1 MSPTYSICKDHGYL
15 SGEQYSCPICGNK
28 TDVYSRITRY
38 YRPVQNWNDGKAQ
51 EYKERKVYDIE
62 NSKLKEK
69 VVIVEEQAPV
79 VEEPAA
85 TEGTF
90 LFTTKTCPNCRIVKA
105 MLEDEGIAYEVID
118 ADEAPELVAKYG
130 INQAPTLVVVK
141 DGIAEVY
148 ANASNIIAYIGEN

>member
-15 SGEQYSCPICGNK
+15 AGEQYTCPHCGAK
-28 TDVYSRITRY
+28 TEVYSRITGY

-69 VVIVEEQAPV
+69 VVIVEEAAPV
-79 VEEPAA
+79 VEEPTAA
-85 TEGTF
+85 EGTF

-105 MLEDEGIAYEVID
+105 MLEDEGMAYEVID
-118 ADEAPELVAKYG
+118 AEEAPELVAKYG
-130 INQAPTLVVVK
+130 ITQAPTLVVVK
-141 DGIAEVY
+141 DGMAEVY